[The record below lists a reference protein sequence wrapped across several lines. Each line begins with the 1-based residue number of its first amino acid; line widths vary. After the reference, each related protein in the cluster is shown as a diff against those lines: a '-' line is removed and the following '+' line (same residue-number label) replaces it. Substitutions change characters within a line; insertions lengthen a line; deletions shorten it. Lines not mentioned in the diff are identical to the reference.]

1 MFNSLDLQWFSIKCT
16 SYANLLIK
24 SFQRLEINPHVTAT
38 YGKKGL
44 WCLDIDDIQ
53 SYIFTKPIVCLMQT
67 LIDWRTLLALHC
79 RLLYVF
85 LLAVIRGSLAR
96 QPPSATILA
105 LRESKNGRTPACGI
119 MWYVW
124 ASFRCPGKLK
134 KH

>member
-1 MFNSLDLQWFSIKCT
+1 
-16 SYANLLIK
+16 
-24 SFQRLEINPHVTAT
+24 
-38 YGKKGL
+38 
-44 WCLDIDDIQ
+44 
-53 SYIFTKPIVCLMQT
+53 MQT

-119 MWYVW
+119 MWYV
-124 ASFRCPGKLK
+124 
-134 KH
+134 